1 MLLIT
6 FVYVYLFCEAEL
18 HIKSAVRWPTALVI
32 GAEVMSI
39 GGDVTLAQA
48 GDWRYAAS
56 HSCDDRWGR

>member
-1 MLLIT
+1 MFIC
-6 FVYVYLFCEAEL
+6 FAEAEL

-39 GGDVTLAQA
+39 GGDVTRASA
-48 GDWRYAAS
+48 GDWRLEIPS

>member
-1 MLLIT
+1 MFIC
-6 FVYVYLFCEAEL
+6 FAEAEL

-48 GDWRYAAS
+48 GDWRYPATVVMIGGE
-56 HSCDDRWGR
+56 DDSS